1 LSKPA
6 GSVSLKSYKAKQEI
20 NMQDLIIFGAGGF
33 GRETAL
39 MVEQINNVR
48 RQWNLLGF
56 YDDHIT
62 KDTQVDD
69 VAVLGGLNDLIN
81 QSKDVAVAIAIA
93 DPGARKKISASLGNQ
108 FAFPILIHPSV
119 VTGDMTRNK
128 IGQGS
133 ILTAGTILTTGI
145 HIGKFVIINLSST
158 VGHDASLGD
167 YCAIMPGC
175 AISGSVTL
183 GDEVFVGSG
192 ARILPGVTVGEK
204 SNIGAGAVVTR
215 SVPSGQTVVGVP
227 AREKS

>member
-1 LSKPA
+1 LSKRV
-6 GSVSLKSYKAKQEI
+6 GSVSLKSYKTKAGI

-39 MVEQINNVR
+39 MVEQINSIK

-56 YDDHIT
+56 YDDHIAKGT
-62 KDTQVDD
+62 KVDD
-69 VAVLGGLNDLIN
+69 ITVLGGLPDLIT
-81 QSKDVAVAIAIA
+81 QSERVAVTIAIA
-93 DPGARKKISASLGNQ
+93 DPGVRKKISAALENQ
-108 FAFPILIHPSV
+108 FEFPILIHPSV
-119 VTGDMTRNK
+119 LIGDTTRNK
-128 IGQGS
+128 IGEGC
-133 ILTAGTILTTGI
+133 ILTAGTILTTSI
-145 HIGKFVIINLSST
+145 QIGKFVIINLSST
-158 VGHDASLGD
+158 IGHDASLGD

-175 AISGSVTL
+175 SISGSVTL

-215 SVPSGQTVVGVP
+215 SVLSGQTVVGVP